1 MRRQRGQALVEFGLT
16 VGLLMVLVVA
26 TAQVAI
32 FLFYRSALQ
41 LAAQEG
47 AFEASLVGHTPA
59 NATTTTDALWARLIP
74 NAGPVHV
81 NVSVRGNL
89 IVVDAEASAP
99 ALIPLPV
106 PPFTSLPVTVH
117 ATHTVERFRPGSA
130 P

>member
-1 MRRQRGQALVEFGLT
+1 MRIQRGQSLVEFGLT

-59 NATTTTDALWARLIP
+59 DASTTTHELWTRLIP
-74 NAGPVHV
+74 NAGPVRV
-81 NVSVRGNL
+81 TVTSQGNL
-89 IVVDAEASAP
+89 IVVSAQAAAP
-99 ALIPLPV
+99 ALVPVPV

-117 ATHTVERFRPGSA
+117 ATHTLERFRPGSA